1 MSNLRVMVSEEDVM
15 MSARGVSDPISSL
28 LLSSISVR
36 SRNSWMPEVPK
47 SSKALKLMLPS
58 LLWA

>member
-28 LLSSISVR
+28 LLSSISVC

-47 SSKALKLMLPS
+47 SSKALKLVLPS